1 MARRRRSSS
10 RGRLTPRS
18 LRRPSRRAIVT
29 AVLTLIVAAASLI
42 DHQCNVRNAPPVDPV
57 AVDKKS
63 GTVTHVIDG
72 DTMEIVVEQGKPPV
86 KVRLLGIDAPEAEG
100 PARPLGLTSA
110 AYTRARAEGKQV
122 TLRLDEL
129 QRDHD
134 KYGRLLAYVY
144 LPNNELLNESLT
156 RDGMAFSHR
165 RLRCDLS
172 SQLDA
177 AENEARKAK
186 RGLWKTVTPDQMPDW
201 RREWMAE
208 RGLN

>member
-10 RGRLTPRS
+10 RGRLTQRS

-29 AVLTLIVAAASLI
+29 ALLTLIVAAASLV
-42 DHQCNVRNAPPVDPV
+42 DHQCTARNDTPVEPV
-57 AVDKKS
+57 AVDKKT
-63 GTVTHVIDG
+63 GTVSHVVDG
-72 DTMEIVVEQGKPPV
+72 DTMDVTMVEGEPPV
-86 KVRLLGIDAPEAEG
+86 KVRLLGIDAPEAVG
-100 PARPLGLTSA
+100 PARQLGLASA
-110 AYTRARAEGKQV
+110 EYVRARCEGKQV

-129 QRDHD
+129 QREHD

-172 SQLDA
+172 AQLDA

-201 RREWMAE
+201 RREWMTE